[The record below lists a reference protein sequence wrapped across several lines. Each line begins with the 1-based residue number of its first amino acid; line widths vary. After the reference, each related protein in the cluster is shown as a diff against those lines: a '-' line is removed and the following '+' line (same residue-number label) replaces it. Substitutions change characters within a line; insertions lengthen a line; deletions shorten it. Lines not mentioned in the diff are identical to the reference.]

1 MMKIKRISAIVF
13 LVGLVVGMASLGM
26 AKDRAFQK
34 GKLAKPMIFD
44 LGFFNGNRIWSY
56 LENDGTIVTDDYDG
70 NSGMYWPS
78 RTSLKTINYC
88 SGVWVAGKV
97 NGIPVTACA
106 EYTSEWV
113 PGKILPD
120 GTPDN
125 KNASQYKLYKIN
137 KADAL
142 DPNSNPDWLNWPVNQ
157 GAPWIDTNDNGIYE
171 PLLGDAPA
179 IMGDQMIWY
188 VMNDLDPAAHANLF
202 NSAPIG
208 LECKVT
214 IWGYNRPDEFGDMM
228 FAKFQIYNK
237 KSTTVDSC
245 YLGVWADI
253 DLGDAADD
261 FVGCDTTLSLG
272 YTYNEGDDRVYG
284 SACPA
289 IGYDF
294 FQGAIVP
301 SPGDTAWAFGRK
313 IPDYKNLGMTSFTKY
328 INGGGDIFGDPETAQ
343 ECWNYMSGLTRSGK
357 KYVDPT
363 TGQEVYPARYGTGD
377 PVANTGWLDALDHPS
392 GDRRQLISCG
402 PFTLTPGDSQ
412 EVVTACIIAQG
423 SDALNSITRL
433 KAADRKAQ
441 IAYDLNFQMPPPPP
455 PPIVTASPMD
465 KKIVLTWLGNAE
477 DYVAED
483 LVDMDEEG
491 NPTYYTFQGYNV
503 YQYETPDGVGVVKKI
518 ATFDIKDLVQ
528 EIRDYE
534 FVGSLGEVVE
544 HVTQRGSDSGAQ
556 RFITITT
563 DALRGG
569 IPLVNNRPYY
579 FAVTAYG
586 YNPLGVPKALESPAI
601 IITVYP
607 QEPFGTRIK
616 ATSMDTL
623 EVTHNGPSQG
633 NVTVFVVDP
642 ASVTGHDY
650 KVTFATVEGEVVW
663 NVVDVTTGQTVLAN
677 QTNQSGDEA
686 YDAVDGLV
694 VKVTGPTP
702 GINFDYPGENP
713 LGPDYQGY
721 FMGWGISAE
730 DNANR
735 WVTGFDVSQLGL
747 DVPTAFFGGL
757 CNGYDYWG
765 VYASRYVDTK
775 LEFFKDPG
783 PDSSNWSKA
792 YVLRRDKGY
801 ALEGI
806 GWFPG
811 KVWNV
816 SVDPPERLAIAFVE
830 DNRLVPANMLWD
842 MGWLP
847 DSSKYANGG
856 ARGNQE
862 RIWLLDSPYDECT
875 NPKLLQA
882 DWYDGSEVGL
892 MYHLFPAP
900 RGTRPYLAAD
910 FSFTI
915 YASKPNSEAD
925 EFLFSTQ
932 GIGAEKAL
940 AYSKE
945 DVKKINVYPNP
956 YFGANVEE
964 RRTLQHF
971 VRFTHLPPTATIRIY
986 TLAGEL
992 VRTIEHINQTQYE
1005 EWNLLNDYDI
1015 PVASGMY
1022 IVHVD
1027 CGKLGEKIL
1036 KLALIIPEERLRQ
1049 Y

>member
-1 MMKIKRISAIVF
+1 MKIKRCFAILF
-13 LVGLVVGMASLGM
+13 LVGLVLGMVGFGMA
-26 AKDRAFQK
+26 APRTIQK
-34 GKLAKPMIFD
+34 GKLAKPMIYD
-44 LGFFNGNRIWSY
+44 MGYFNGNRIWSY

-78 RTSLKTINYC
+78 RSSLKTINYC

-97 NGIPVTACA
+97 NGEPVTACA

-125 KNASQYKLYKIN
+125 KNAPQYKLYKIN

-142 DPNSNPDWLNWPVNQ
+142 NPIANPDWMNWPVDQ
-157 GAPWIDTNDNGIYE
+157 GAPWIDTNGNGVYE
-171 PLLGDAPA
+171 PRLGDSPA

-188 VMNDLDPAAHANLF
+188 VMNDLDNAAHANLF
-202 NSAPIG
+202 NSPPIG

-245 YLGVWADI
+245 YLGIWADI

-261 FVGCDTTLSLG
+261 FVGCDPSLSLG

-301 SPGDTAWAFGRK
+301 SPGDIAWAFGRH
-313 IPDYKNLGMTSFTKY
+313 IQDYKNLGMTAFIKY
-328 INGGGDIFGDPETAQ
+328 INAGGDIFGDPETAQ
-343 ECWNYMSGLTRSGK
+343 QCWNFMSGLTRSGA

-363 TGQEVYPARYGTGD
+363 TGQEVYPAIYAPGD
-377 PVANTGWLDALDHPS
+377 PVAGTGWLDALDHPS
-392 GDRRQLISCG
+392 GDRRQLMSCG
-402 PFTLTPGDSQ
+402 PFVLTPGDSQ

-433 KAADRKAQ
+433 KAADLKAQ
-441 IAYDLNFQMPPPPP
+441 TAYDLNFQMPSPPP
-455 PPIVTASPMD
+455 PPIVSASAMD
-465 KKIVLTWLGNAE
+465 RKIVLTWQGNAE
-477 DYVAED
+477 DYVVED

-503 YQYETPDGVGVVKKI
+503 YQYETPDGIGAVKKI
-518 ATFDIKDLVQ
+518 ATFDIKDLVMD
-528 EIRDYE
+528 IRDYE

-544 HVTQRGSDSGAQ
+544 HVVQKGTDSGAQ
-556 RFITITT
+556 RFITITS

-579 FAVTAYG
+579 FVVTAYG
-586 YNPLGVPKALESPAI
+586 YNPMGVPKTLESPPI

-607 QEPFGTRIK
+607 QEPFGTRVK
-616 ATSMDTL
+616 AASMDTL
-623 EVTHNGPSQG
+623 EVVHNGPSQG
-633 NVTVFVVDP
+633 SVTVFVVDP
-642 ASVTGHDY
+642 SKVTGHDY
-650 KVTFATVEGEVVW
+650 KVTFSTVEGEVVW
-663 NVVDVTTGQTVLAN
+663 NVVDVTTGETVLAN

-686 YDAVDGLV
+686 YDVVDGLMIKV
-694 VKVTGPTP
+694 VGPEP
-702 GINFDYPGENP
+702 GINWNIVGVNPYGE
-713 LGPDYQGY
+713 GYEQY
-721 FMGWGISAE
+721 FMGWGYEGERWFNGYDLSAYYE
-730 DNANR
+730 H
-735 WVTGFDVSQLGL
+735 TGL
-747 DVPTAFFGGL
+747 FGGL
-757 CNGYDYWG
+757 LNGYDFWG
-765 VYASRYVDTK
+765 VYASRYVDVK
-775 LEFFKDPG
+775 LEIKVDPG
-783 PDSSNWSKA
+783 PDSSNWQRA
-792 YVLRRDKGY
+792 FVLRRDKGY

-811 KVWNV
+811 KLWNV
-816 SVDPPERLAIAFVE
+816 SVDPPEQLNLAFVE
-830 DNRLVPANMLWD
+830 DNRLVPANNLWD

-847 DSSKYANGG
+847 DSSKYANDGD
-856 ARGNQE
+856 RGNRE
-862 RIWLLDSPYDECT
+862 YIWMLDSPYDVT
-875 NPKLLQA
+875 NPDLLTA
-882 DWYDGSEVGL
+882 DWYDGSTIGL
-892 MYHLFPAP
+892 MYAIWPVP
-900 RGTRPYLAAD
+900 RGTRPYLQGD
-910 FSFTI
+910 YTI
-915 YASKPNSEAD
+915 YVYASKPNSETD
-925 EFLFSTQ
+925 EFVFTTQ
-932 GIGAEKAL
+932 GIGIDQSL
-940 AYSKE
+940 ANSKK
-945 DVKKINVYPNP
+945 DIKKINVFPNP

-964 RRTLQHF
+964 RRTTEHF
-971 VRFTHLPPTATIRIY
+971 VRFTHLPNKATIRIY

-992 VRTIEHINQTQYE
+992 VRTIEHNNPTQYE

-1027 CGKLGEKIL
+1027 CGSLGEKIL